1 MGQSQTYE
9 EPAVVGTL
17 EDEYVSLSTGELQ
30 ALAEQR
36 GLPVVG
42 TSPERALLQSLLR
55 CYDIGRRAGGGDC
68 SRSVGS
74 HESDPSGRS
83 SSKQVCSSVLS
94 VLQKIRDAPGHMGC
108 DIGGSLAK
116 MVMAFPE
123 AEEAVVFPEK
133 FGTSGRCHGNLQMKL
148 TMADQSYSLV
158 FLSGAT
164 CQLEEAVEHLGDC
177 RRQASEG
184 TAGFGTHM
192 AGQTRPE
199 PASPSAVSEHSDEGR
214 PFTRTFSSW
223 SDEVFT
229 CSNKAHRRMAT
240 AGGGACKFASLFRDA
255 LRVELE
261 PVREMRALVDGFL
274 LLAPC
279 NSIGTDSTGGS
290 GESPNQDIFT
300 INEDDTTVS
309 KPWPDPLF
317 PLILCA
323 SAASTQVHCTGVSI
337 LRVDSAQPG
346 DFVRVGGTACGGG
359 TFLGLA
365 RLLTSATSFEDALDM
380 ASLGDACNA
389 DKLVSDIYGDEGLG
403 RKTIAFD
410 CFGAVPPWGY
420 LGISLLPISASWVR
434 AQTSA
439 ARRILPGLCCK
450 WSLNNPCFWRLPMPA
465 WLAVSTGSS
474 LLVALLM
481 KKMSSLAGPL
491 QQTFGILE
499 AVPIFYVTLIF
510 WVLWEACRV
519 LCVV

>member
-317 PLILCA
+317 PLIL
-323 SAASTQVHCTGVSI
+323 VIMGTGVSI

-389 DKLVSDIYGDEGLG
+389 DKLVSDIYGDEGCSTLG
-403 RKTIAFD
+403 LPGNLTASN
-410 CFGAVPPWGY
+410 FGK
-420 LGISLLPISASWVR
+420 LGESTDKCCEKDLARSLLQMVTQQSVLLASAYARMAGCINRVFFAGGFVDEKNVIARGSI
-434 AQTSA
+434 A
-439 ARRILPGLCCK
+439 ANFRNLGGCAYFLRHSDFLGALG
-450 WSLNNPCFWRLPMPA
+450 SLQGALRC
-465 WLAVSTGSS
+465 VGDSS
-474 LLVALLM
+474 P
-481 KKMSSLAGPL
+481 K
-491 QQTFGILE
+491 
-499 AVPIFYVTLIF
+499 
-510 WVLWEACRV
+510 
-519 LCVV
+519 